1 MVPWILTKYKDR
13 LFSVKP
19 YGMTLLT
26 FLPSNVETIMID
38 FSITDFGFN
47 CSLPSTLVSVEDD
60 PKFVTTSDQQ
70 SK

>member
-1 MVPWILTKYKDR
+1 MVPWILTKYKDK
-13 LFSVKP
+13 LFSVKL

-26 FLPSNVETIMID
+26 FLPNSVETIMID
-38 FSITDFGFN
+38 FSVTDFSFN

>member
-1 MVPWILTKYKDR
+1 M
-13 LFSVKP
+13 KP

-26 FLPSNVETIMID
+26 FLPNSVETITID
-38 FSITDFGFN
+38 FSITEFSFN
-47 CSLPSTLVSVEDD
+47 CSLPSTLISVEDD